1 MHCKKRTVFSSS
13 YIPAFIFVILCLF
26 PHPLISQENGQE
38 ELPDDGS
45 SIVEMES
52 GSGLSDARQLVRE
65 TIYLDITTASYY
77 ELQDWLLRL
86 GLETSGTREQLENRL
101 LTYYRDIFSGV
112 PLTSVQTSAEPG
124 KESDRMEIESAG
136 DLQYEKDEEG
146 GELIRLSGGVL
157 LHMRDADNNTL
168 HTVEAQSLIFNRSQ
182 NTVSAIGNVR
192 YRMEKD
198 NTEQD
203 FQGQEI
209 TFDIE
214 NFRGVFIQ
222 GMSSRSAKIEEQP
235 VTFYFKGTTIY
246 RIQRDVLRL
255 EEGIISSSKID
266 DPYYR
271 IAAGNVWILG
281 IDEWAIRDAT
291 LYIGHVPLVYIPFYY
306 HPGDTFVFHPSI
318 GMRSLEGYYAQT
330 TTYFFG
336 RQPETGDQGGRFSFL
351 QAVEGDRMEYAQE
364 LRGFFLHST
373 RDPLEQNWINRT
385 DSYGKFQL
393 DYYTR
398 LGLLAAVKL
407 DMQELGSVKNL
418 DLTIGAGYTNY
429 IYELS
434 GYSGTYTSL
443 QYDTDTG
450 SYIKNYQQPY
460 VFGMYFP
467 VRFGFDL
474 DLEIEEENFGFNLE
488 LPFYSDRLLR
498 DQLNK
503 RNETLEWSR
512 FLTGEGMIELNTF
525 EEFDDPRFLQ
535 HTTFN
540 CTFLE
545 KISWI
550 DTFRID
556 KLDTLLVMDQDE
568 LDEDDQALNK
578 IGYYY
583 PDVFTPLDFE
593 LSVRGTLFSTGR
605 DRPNAQAEAETAEE
619 AETGKPAG
627 DYRAP
632 DWREESFSQDLFP
645 LDLKTDYRI
654 PGPVEDIPL
663 IEREVDLPFTHSLT
677 YAIEPDFS
685 YHTQYDPLYSY
696 IYTDGNAR
704 FTYDAAMMQGRFEF
718 TQSTRL
724 KGRYRDH
731 FNGEEADLIEL
742 KEDDKEL
749 SYFEVIGIT
758 ELTNYFWKQRPV
770 LSGSYIGY
778 EIESDLYTYSYDE
791 AEDVFE
797 SRLPGWDEESIQTH
811 RSSLGLVYTG
821 WEQPQKF
828 VLTYTMPPRLQKIE
842 TLLDLYTGPLRS
854 TVEFEVEE
862 AGENQWNNGPLEVTE
877 TLTLFNQSSVS
888 QNFIIL
894 HPESDLDDTAT
905 TEIDMR
911 FIPEKLIFY
920 QEFSWNISADR
931 PENSI
936 TSLQTGW
943 WTNRFE
949 MRYTDNYSFDKDA
962 GWLSTGAREFQ
973 PYRFS
978 SQLEIPYQPEPFWK
992 NRVELES
999 ALSATLQLNMIRY
1012 NESLFQLSWDTSLS
1026 IAEFLDLNL
1035 SIKSANNAI
1044 FRYIPAY
1051 SEAIDPGLEP
1061 LNLFDDLIRSIN
1073 FFNRDDREASN
1084 FNLQSISFSLI
1095 HYMRDWR
1102 LQMQYSG
1109 VPKLDKDKKEYQW
1122 YSEFSIFV
1130 QWNPIPEI
1138 RKDAEYDEDGLR
1150 I

>member
-1 MHCKKRTVFSSS
+1 MRCKQKTGSSSS
-13 YIPAFIFVILCLF
+13 YIPLLIFLIICIF
-26 PHPLISQENGQE
+26 PYPLIPQENGGE
-38 ELPDDGS
+38 E
-45 SIVEMES
+45 
-52 GSGLSDARQLVRE
+52 LSDARQLVRE

-86 GLETSGTREQLENRL
+86 GLDTSGTREQLENRL
-101 LTYYRDIFSGV
+101 LNYYRDVFSGV
-112 PLTSVQTSAEPG
+112 PLTSVETSAEG
-124 KESDRMEIESAG
+124 LKEADRMEIESAG

-182 NTVSAIGNVR
+182 NSVSAIGDVR

-209 TFDIE
+209 SFDIE

-222 GMSSRSAKIEEQP
+222 GMSSRSASIEEQP

-255 EEGIISSSKID
+255 EEGIISSSRID

-291 LYIGHVPLVYIPFYY
+291 LYIGHVPVAYIPFYY

-407 DMQELGSVKNL
+407 DMQDLGSVKNL
-418 DLTIGAGYTNY
+418 DLTLGAGYTNY

-434 GYSGTYTSL
+434 GYSGTYTAL
-443 QYDTDTG
+443 QYDSDTG

-467 VRFGFDL
+467 VRFGLDL
-474 DLEIEEENFGFNLE
+474 DLEIEEENFGFSLE
-488 LPFYSDRLLR
+488 LPFYSDLLLR

-525 EEFDDPRFLQ
+525 EDFDDPRFLQ

-545 KISWI
+545 KASWI
-550 DTFRID
+550 DTFRVV

-593 LSVRGTLFSTGR
+593 LSIRGTLFSTEQ
-605 DRPNAQAEAETAEE
+605 DRGKTQAGTTNADEGEPGMSVEDFKE
-619 AETGKPAG
+619 PV
-627 DYRAP
+627 
-632 DWREESFSQDLFP
+632 WREEYSGEDLFP
-645 LDLKTDYRI
+645 LDLKTDYKVPE
-654 PGPVEDIPL
+654 PGEDIPL
-663 IEREVDLPFTHSLT
+663 IKRDVDLPFSHSLT
-677 YAIEPDFS
+677 YAIDPDFS

-696 IYTDGNAR
+696 IYTDGNAD
-704 FTYDAAMMQGRFEF
+704 FTYDASMMQGRFEF
-718 TQSTRL
+718 TQSTRF

-731 FNGEEADLIEL
+731 FNGEEMDLIEL
-742 KEDDKEL
+742 KE
-749 SYFEVIGIT
+749 
-758 ELTNYFWKQRPV
+758 
-770 LSGSYIGY
+770 
-778 EIESDLYTYSYDE
+778 
-791 AEDVFE
+791 
-797 SRLPGWDEESIQTH
+797 
-811 RSSLGLVYTG
+811 
-821 WEQPQKF
+821 
-828 VLTYTMPPRLQKIE
+828 
-842 TLLDLYTGPLRS
+842 
-854 TVEFEVEE
+854 
-862 AGENQWNNGPLEVTE
+862 
-877 TLTLFNQSSVS
+877 
-888 QNFIIL
+888 
-894 HPESDLDDTAT
+894 
-905 TEIDMR
+905 
-911 FIPEKLIFY
+911 
-920 QEFSWNISADR
+920 
-931 PENSI
+931 
-936 TSLQTGW
+936 
-943 WTNRFE
+943 
-949 MRYTDNYSFDKDA
+949 
-962 GWLSTGAREFQ
+962 
-973 PYRFS
+973 
-978 SQLEIPYQPEPFWK
+978 
-992 NRVELES
+992 
-999 ALSATLQLNMIRY
+999 
-1012 NESLFQLSWDTSLS
+1012 
-1026 IAEFLDLNL
+1026 
-1035 SIKSANNAI
+1035 
-1044 FRYIPAY
+1044 
-1051 SEAIDPGLEP
+1051 
-1061 LNLFDDLIRSIN
+1061 
-1073 FFNRDDREASN
+1073 
-1084 FNLQSISFSLI
+1084 
-1095 HYMRDWR
+1095 
-1102 LQMQYSG
+1102 
-1109 VPKLDKDKKEYQW
+1109 
-1122 YSEFSIFV
+1122 
-1130 QWNPIPEI
+1130 
-1138 RKDAEYDEDGLR
+1138 
-1150 I
+1150 